1 MDAVTCETS
10 IKWSHK
16 RGMAK
21 NANYFQYLIS
31 RKCPWPKSQR
41 DFRMLNKQRSSC
53 RHQTSCWSRMFWVD
67 ITESL
72 KCLLFC
78 INTVFNPTVLSIFL
92 SFMQLSVRL
101 LFPVNFICV
110 QWGKLCTVNG
120 QKKKSSI
127 CHALY
132 SWRGSVVGFVLFVI
146 FLVCLFCFF
155 SIIWIRSI
163 FCYKNNVKKKKVA
176 LKKGHGGF
184 LFF

>member
-1 MDAVTCETS
+1 MSHAVTCETS

-120 QKKKSSI
+120 QKKSSI

-132 SWRGSVVGFVLFVI
+132 SWRGECCGICFICHLFS
-146 FLVCLFCFF
+146 LF
-155 SIIWIRSI
+155 I
-163 FCYKNNVKKKKVA
+163 
-176 LKKGHGGF
+176 
-184 LFF
+184 LFFQYNLN